1 MYLKWAPRGCKWVEW
16 VRPVPFVAIEKN
28 GMPIEYVEFQIPEV
42 TFLKKLP
49 TDTAIFVDLSGD
61 SSIEEGIALAKFGF
75 RPIPIYNGTN
85 EQEGSIGVVNNHEIE
100 DSLLWGAMELE
111 KITLAKDAPPAFLLD
126 RDRTNMYKMDESV
139 FDNSWDIYDQDIPSP
154 EYFLENGISKVIVI
168 GEYIQRDLRAI
179 LYKFQQKGIEIFEVD
194 EYDDIQK
201 AVLKKALRGYKLKIS
216 DSVHK

>member
-201 AVLKKALRGYKLKIS
+201 TVLKKALRGYKLKIS